1 MYVEEYDFYKDK
13 MLRIN
18 LVIDLLIIFMYSLLF
33 SDVFVFRIILNG
45 IYLVIFIEILI
56 LYISK

>member
-56 LYISK
+56 LYKSK